1 MQENPKYSFNDD
13 DDDEHKTYE
22 GDVYYI
28 EGGENSVV
36 ESIKETA
43 IGLQHSGCAVCGN
56 PCSQKCSRCKAI
68 KYW

>member
-1 MQENPKYSFNDD
+1 MQENSKYSFNDD
-13 DDDEHKTYE
+13 DDDDEHKPYE

-28 EGGENSVV
+28 

-43 IGLQHSGCAVCGN
+43 IGLQHGGCAVCGN